1 MKTSHVS
8 FKPTALASALAL
20 ALAACGGS
28 SDAGSASANAQ
39 RVAAVT
45 AAPGVGAGMTEAEMI
60 DEVAANLQACSYDG
74 SPVAFSAAGMAM
86 GVNADGRDV
95 VAEIMKF
102 TGLPQNFEVVE
113 HSDVPNAAAVILL
126 GPDKLPRRV
135 IAYNPGFMND
145 VRRATADNNWAPIS
159 IMAHEIGHHLSGH
172 TIQPGGSQPPTELE
186 ADKFSGY
193 VLYKMGAVL
202 ADAQKAMNTLVPE
215 SGGKTH
221 PGRTPR
227 VRAIEDGWKQACSQ
241 QSKDCDGLL
250 ASATSP
256 PRTKPASAPVA
267 ASSRVDDQP
276 STPARVPA
284 ATTPATSRAPMA
296 SPRAGAPL
304 IASVGQVDVLPAPS
318 GDAIAAKFD
327 KFIYDEMGML
337 DATWRAKFE
346 REMYDH
352 AQQHGV
358 EIVTLLVKDLHGL
371 SGDQYA
377 HAMMRQ
383 LRVGKLDVGNG
394 AVLVVAP
401 GQNEVGIA
409 MGPGVGLEME
419 FHDKKTS
426 LQRWL
431 ENGWPEC
438 ARKGDCGNWS
448 ENFMSASDHIRRDT
462 DQIEWTI
469 RYQSLAEAMSNYS
482 SASEGRQQV
491 ADGHSPDADPGYR
504 KITRIEGQVVS
515 LDPPLGNKAAWVNGS
530 IVARGRKAVQVQ
542 SGSYTVM
549 LYLDPHTEVLM
560 PGGKLVQGKSYTFI
574 ARSQGLS
581 RNPKDTQA
589 FHLLSYDE
597 GD

>member
-1 MKTSHVS
+1 MNASHPS
-8 FKPTALASALAL
+8 IKRTALASALAL
-20 ALAACGGS
+20 ALAACDGS
-28 SDAGSASANAQ
+28 PDAGNAGANAQ
-39 RVAAVT
+39 RVAA
-45 AAPGVGAGMTEAEMI
+45 ASAPTGAVVDAGMSEAQMI

-74 SPVAFSAAGMAM
+74 SPVAFNAAGMAM

-113 HSDVPNAAAVILL
+113 HADVPNAAAVILL

-135 IAYNPGFMND
+135 IAYNPGFMNH

-193 VLYKMGAVL
+193 VLYKMGALL
-202 ADAQKAMNTLVPE
+202 ADAQKAMTTLVPE
-215 SGGKTH
+215 TGGKTH

-241 QSKDCDGLL
+241 QSNACDGLL
-250 ASATSP
+250 ASATAP
-256 PRTKPASAPVA
+256 PRAEPASASVA
-267 ASSRVDDQP
+267 ASPRVAEQP
-276 STPARVPA
+276 SAPARVP
-284 ATTPATSRAPMA
+284 TTSAPATA
-296 SPRAGAPL
+296 STQQVDAPL
-304 IASVGQVDVLPAPS
+304 IASAKQVDVLPPPS
-318 GDAIAAKFD
+318 PGAIPAKFD

-358 EIVTLLVKDLHGL
+358 EIVTVLVKDLHGL
-371 SGDQYA
+371 SADQYA
-377 HAMMRQ
+377 QAMMRQ

-394 AVLVVAP
+394 AVLVMAP
-401 GQNEVGIA
+401 RQNEVGIA

-419 FHDKKTS
+419 FHDKKKS

-438 ARKGDCGNWS
+438 ERKGECGSWS
-448 ENFMSASDHIRRDT
+448 ENFMAASDHIRRDT

-469 RYQSLAEAMSNYS
+469 RYQSLAELMRAYS
-482 SASEGRQQV
+482 LASEQPKAEGGRQDP
-491 ADGHSPDADPGYR
+491 AADPGNQ
-504 KITRIEGQVVS
+504 KITRIEGRVVS
-515 LDPPLGNKAAWVNGS
+515 LAPPLDNKAAWVNGS
-530 IVARGRKAVQVQ
+530 IVARGRKAVHVQ
-542 SGSYTVM
+542 SGDYTVM
-549 LYLDPHTEVLM
+549 LYLDPHIEALM
-560 PGGKLVQGKSYTFI
+560 PGGRLVEGRSYAFI

-581 RNPKDTQA
+581 GNPKDTQS
-589 FHLLSYDE
+589 FHLLSYDLR
-597 GD
+597 D